1 MIICKCRNKHQT
13 LTELAHSENNN
24 VRGRRQWAESKEKM
38 EKEDAEKE
46 SEAVGIAALA
56 KMENLEKP

>member
-1 MIICKCRNKHQT
+1 M
-13 LTELAHSENNN
+13 SEGEDSGQNPRKKW
-24 VRGRRQWAESKEKM
+24 RGKTPR
-38 EKEDAEKE
+38 E